1 MQNRQRNN
9 HTCHNYPYA
18 ALVAVFFFI
27 LFFSNLQIIFKRY
40 FAISEIL
47 ATFATFKNRND
58 TETVG
63 LWNAGFFLCLH
74 ISIREP

>member
-9 HTCHNYPYA
+9 HTCHNYTLCRPCGGI
-18 ALVAVFFFI
+18 FFI
-27 LFFSNLQIIFKRY
+27 LFFSNLQIIFKKY

-47 ATFATFKNRND
+47 ATFAMFKFHNG

-63 LWNAGFFLCLH
+63 LWNAGFFCVQTW
-74 ISIREP
+74 